1 MFTMIQIATL
11 VVTTLAAAA
20 AAVLFDWLL
29 LRVVF
34 HLLRPAALRKTTV
47 RTELA
52 QGVRQLAEAF
62 APHR

>member
-1 MFTMIQIATL
+1 
-11 VVTTLAAAA
+11 
-20 AAVLFDWLL
+20 VLFDWLL